1 MARKRKSLAIPFILV
16 ARSIVVGVAY
26 YLVSGLPGVTSSF
39 VAIFVGF
46 LAFDLIVAMP
56 KFSLRLKHW
65 KSMVFLVLPRISATA
80 IALAAGLAMGII
92 FGALTKIGLP
102 VVVGAVLSLGLSY
115 NIANAIKGNI
125 SGYVGMISG
134 IAMFDEIVHLEAL
147 SEEWILDLAGPAA
160 QVFYGTFM
168 ALVLGWFVGVVVG
181 SITRLFLPRGYRSVK
196 SQAYN
201 QPLRM
206 RSFRDVT
213 QLGDDMVVLQVEV
226 DDASPLAYQT
236 LGEANIGS
244 ELGIHVVS
252 LIRSPEEVISPRGE
266 DIILP
271 TDQLV
276 VVAPVEQTNTV
287 IELTKGRVRGE

>member
-1 MARKRKSLAIPFILV
+1 VARKRKSLAVPFILI

-39 VAIFVGF
+39 VSIFVGF

-65 KSMVFLVLPRISATA
+65 KSMLLLVLPRISGTA
-80 IALAAGLAMGII
+80 IALAAGLIMGIV

-102 VVVGAVLSLGLSY
+102 VVIGAVLSLGLSY

-125 SGYVGMISG
+125 SGYVGMIAA
-134 IAMFDEIVHLEAL
+134 IAMFDEIVRLEGL
-147 SEEWILDLAGPAA
+147 SEEWLLDIAGPGA

-201 QPLRM
+201 RPLRM

-213 QLGDDMVVLQVEV
+213 QLGDDMVVMQVEV
-226 DDASPLAYQT
+226 
-236 LGEANIGS
+236 GEASELVYKTLRDTDLGS
-244 ELGIHVVS
+244 TLGIHVVS
-252 LIRSPEEVISPRGE
+252 IIRSPEEVISPRG
-266 DIILP
+266 DDVILP

-276 VVAPVEQTNTV
+276 VVTPAEQTNTV
-287 IELTKGRVRGE
+287 IELTKGRVRSE